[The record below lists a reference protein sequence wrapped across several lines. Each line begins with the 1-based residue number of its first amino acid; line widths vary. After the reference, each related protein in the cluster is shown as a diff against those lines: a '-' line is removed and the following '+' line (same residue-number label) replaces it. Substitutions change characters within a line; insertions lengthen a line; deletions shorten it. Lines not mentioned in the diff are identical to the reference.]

1 VNTEKLTEKSDQSSF
16 PTFTLAEGGTVLVR
30 GPRNILRTSCEFAI
44 ESRSTCSVY
53 VGSPV
58 DVAAT
63 LFYYGSAT
71 LSAIDR
77 AFCRDASQL
86 PLSKMLATAGEPEEL
101 RALAQSMG
109 LEMSERTARRI
120 MNGEIA
126 ALDPILDCV
135 EITRDNK
142 QAAKKRTQTKQ
153 GRKAIRF
160 DKNDANLLKS
170 SAREAFGE
178 IARRYY
184 LEGDIEPQMRVSYDK
199 ITLTLPIIRKDD

>member
-1 VNTEKLTEKSDQSSF
+1 M
-16 PTFTLAEGGTVLVR
+16 R

-58 DVAAT
+58 EVAAT

-71 LSAIDR
+71 LSAIDK
-77 AFCRDASQL
+77 AFCRDVSQL

-101 RALAQSMG
+101 RALAQSLG

-126 ALDPILDCV
+126 ALEPILDCV

-142 QAAKKRTQTKQ
+142 PAAKKRTQTKQ

-170 SAREAFGE
+170 TAREAFGE